1 MPLPGEVADDA
12 SSLASD
18 VGQLKKDQFF
28 YGGQAVIEGV
38 MMRGKRH
45 YAVAIRHP
53 KTKEI
58 VVDRGE
64 LKAAIYVNPMWK
76 LPILRGLALIGEQLH
91 LGMKTL
97 MWSANMNAGGKD
109 IVIGKREITGSIA
122 FAAIFGLGLFFG
134 LPLLLAGLAVH
145 RSRSLID
152 RLEAIARRYHEIE
165 SEMARPEVASDHAQ
179 LTKLAREQRTLRET
193 VEKYQAYKRARHEL
207 ESAHEML
214 RHEKDPEMLEY
225 LRAEERRAAAQVGE
239 LDEQLK
245 VLLLPKDPNDDR
257 DVVVEI
263 QGAEGGEEAAL
274 FAADLFRMYSK
285 WAERKGWRIEV
296 VDVSHS
302 EKGGYDK
309 IVFEVHGH
317 GAYSQLK
324 YEGGVH
330 RVQRVPKTEAQGR
343 IHTSAATVS
352 VMPEA
357 DPVEVELKPE
367 DLEIKTSPSQ
377 GPGGQSVN
385 PPYSA
390 FRITHKPP
398 GMMVSIQDE
407 KSQLQNKEKALRVLR
422 ARLYEIKLAEQ
433 QAALGAQRRSMIG
446 GGNRSEKIR
455 TYNFK
460 ANRVTDHRISLD
472 LHRLDQVMAGDLD
485 ELVEALI
492 NAVRAAGL
500 NGT

>member
-1 MPLPGEVADDA
+1 M
-12 SSLASD
+12 
-18 VGQLKKDQFF
+18 
-28 YGGQAVIEGV
+28 
-38 MMRGKRH
+38 
-45 YAVAIRHP
+45 
-53 KTKEI
+53 
-58 VVDRGE
+58 
-64 LKAAIYVNPMWK
+64 
-76 LPILRGLALIGEQLH
+76 
-91 LGMKTL
+91 
-97 MWSANMNAGGKD
+97 
-109 IVIGKREITGSIA
+109 
-122 FAAIFGLGLFFG
+122 
-134 LPLLLAGLAVH
+134 
-145 RSRSLID
+145 ID

-165 SEMARPEVASDHAQ
+165 SEMARPEVAADHAQ
-179 LTKLAREQRTLRET
+179 ITKLAREQRTLRET
-193 VEKYQAYKRARHEL
+193 VEKYEAYKRARHEL
-207 ESAHEML
+207 ESARELL
-214 RHEKDPEMLEY
+214 RHEKDADMVEY
-225 LRAEERRAAAQVGE
+225 LRAEERRAAAEVGE
-239 LDEQLK
+239 LEEQLK

-274 FAADLFRMYSK
+274 FAGDLFRMYSK
-285 WAERKGWRIEV
+285 WAEHKGWKVEV

-367 DLEIKTSPSQ
+367 DLEIKTSTSQ

-385 PPYSA
+385 TTYSA
-390 FRITHKPP
+390 IRLTHKPT
-398 GMMVSIQDE
+398 GIMISIQDE
-407 KSQLQNKEKALRVLR
+407 KSQLQNKEKAMRVLR
-422 ARLYEIKLAEQ
+422 ARLYEMKLAEQ
-433 QAALGAQRRSMIG
+433 QAAIGAQRRGMIG

-460 ANRVTDHRISLD
+460 ANRVTDHRINLD

-492 NAVRAAGL
+492 NADRAAGL
-500 NGT
+500 NGA

>member
-1 MPLPGEVADDA
+1 
-12 SSLASD
+12 
-18 VGQLKKDQFF
+18 
-28 YGGQAVIEGV
+28 
-38 MMRGKRH
+38 
-45 YAVAIRHP
+45 
-53 KTKEI
+53 
-58 VVDRGE
+58 
-64 LKAAIYVNPMWK
+64 
-76 LPILRGLALIGEQLH
+76 
-91 LGMKTL
+91 
-97 MWSANMNAGGKD
+97 
-109 IVIGKREITGSIA
+109 
-122 FAAIFGLGLFFG
+122 
-134 LPLLLAGLAVH
+134 
-145 RSRSLID
+145 LID
-152 RLEAIARRYHEIE
+152 RLEGIARRYHEIE

-193 VEKYQAYKRARHEL
+193 VEKYEAYKRARHEL
-207 ESAHEML
+207 ESAREML
-214 RHEKDPEMLEY
+214 KHEKEADMQEY
-225 LRAEERRAAAQVGE
+225 LRAEEKRAAAQVGE

-274 FAADLFRMYSK
+274 FAADLFRMYSR
-285 WAERKGWRIEV
+285 WAERKGWKVEV

-367 DLEIKTSPSQ
+367 DLEIKTSTSQ

-385 PPYSA
+385 TTYSA
-390 FRITHKPP
+390 IRITHKPS
-398 GMMVSIQDE
+398 GLMVSIQDE

-433 QAALGAQRRSMIG
+433 QAAIGAQRRGMIG
-446 GGNRSEKIR
+446 AGNRSEKIR

-460 ANRVTDHRISLD
+460 ANRVTDHRINLD
-472 LHRLDQVMAGDLD
+472 LHKLDQVMAGDLD

-492 NAVRAAGL
+492 NADRAAGL
-500 NGT
+500 NGSSN

>member
-1 MPLPGEVADDA
+1 M
-12 SSLASD
+12 
-18 VGQLKKDQFF
+18 
-28 YGGQAVIEGV
+28 
-38 MMRGKRH
+38 
-45 YAVAIRHP
+45 
-53 KTKEI
+53 
-58 VVDRGE
+58 
-64 LKAAIYVNPMWK
+64 
-76 LPILRGLALIGEQLH
+76 
-91 LGMKTL
+91 
-97 MWSANMNAGGKD
+97 
-109 IVIGKREITGSIA
+109 
-122 FAAIFGLGLFFG
+122 
-134 LPLLLAGLAVH
+134 
-145 RSRSLID
+145 ID
-152 RLEAIARRYHEIE
+152 RLEGIARRYYEIE

-193 VEKYQAYKRARHEL
+193 VEKYEAFKRARHEL
-207 ESAHEML
+207 ESAREML
-214 RHEKDPEMLEY
+214 RHEKDADMLEY

-285 WAERKGWRIEV
+285 WAEHKGWKVEV

-367 DLEIKTSPSQ
+367 DLEIKTSTSQ

-385 PPYSA
+385 TTYSA
-390 FRITHKPP
+390 IRITHKPT

-407 KSQLQNKEKALRVLR
+407 KSQLQNKEKAMRVLR

-433 QAALGAQRRSMIG
+433 QATLGAQRRSMIG

-460 ANRVTDHRISLD
+460 ANRVTDHRINLD
-472 LHRLDQVMAGDLD
+472 VHKLDQVMAGDLD
-485 ELVEALI
+485 ELVEALS
-492 NAVRAAGL
+492 NADRAAGL
-500 NGT
+500 NGN

>member
-1 MPLPGEVADDA
+1 M
-12 SSLASD
+12 
-18 VGQLKKDQFF
+18 
-28 YGGQAVIEGV
+28 
-38 MMRGKRH
+38 
-45 YAVAIRHP
+45 
-53 KTKEI
+53 
-58 VVDRGE
+58 
-64 LKAAIYVNPMWK
+64 
-76 LPILRGLALIGEQLH
+76 
-91 LGMKTL
+91 
-97 MWSANMNAGGKD
+97 
-109 IVIGKREITGSIA
+109 
-122 FAAIFGLGLFFG
+122 
-134 LPLLLAGLAVH
+134 
-145 RSRSLID
+145 ID
-152 RLEAIARRYHEIE
+152 RLEGIARRYHQIE

-193 VEKYQAYKRARHEL
+193 VEKFEAFKRARHEL
-207 ESAHEML
+207 ESAREML
-214 RHEKDPEMLEY
+214 KHEKDQEMQEY
-225 LRAEERRAAAQVGE
+225 LRGEERRAAAQVGE

-285 WAERKGWRIEV
+285 WAERKGWKIEV

-367 DLEIKTSPSQ
+367 DLEIKTSTSQ

-385 PPYSA
+385 TTYSA
-390 FRITHKPP
+390 IRLTHKPT
-398 GMMVSIQDE
+398 GIMISIQDE
-407 KSQLQNKEKALRVLR
+407 KSQLQNKEKAMRVLR
-422 ARLYEIKLAEQ
+422 ARLYEMKLAEQ
-433 QAALGAQRRSMIG
+433 QATLGAQRRSMIG

-460 ANRVTDHRISLD
+460 ANRVTDHRINLD
-472 LHRLDQVMAGDLD
+472 LHKLDQVMAGDLD
-485 ELVEALI
+485 ELVEALS
-492 NAVRAAGL
+492 NADRAAGL
-500 NGT
+500 NGTS